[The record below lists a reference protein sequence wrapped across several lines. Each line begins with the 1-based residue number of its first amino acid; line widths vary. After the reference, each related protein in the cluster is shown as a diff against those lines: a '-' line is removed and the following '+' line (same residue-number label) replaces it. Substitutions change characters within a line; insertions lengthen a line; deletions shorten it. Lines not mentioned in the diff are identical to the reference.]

1 MIKLRPNSGF
11 TLIEI
16 VTVLALISI
25 TLLIAVPRIPS
36 TLFIDE
42 TKKTSRWI
50 ITKVQILKDRAA
62 REQKRYALHIDMSIK
77 KMWITHDGMSD
88 EERLAAEQ
96 NGFKLPPNLRIID
109 VEFSNNKIISSGQ
122 TEISFYPKGYSDQAV
137 IHLENKE
144 EKISFRIEPFLSTVK
159 IFEEYVS
166 LQDAQS

>member
-1 MIKLRPNSGF
+1 MINLRTNSGF

-16 VTVLALISI
+16 VTVLALISL
-25 TLLIAVPRIPS
+25 TLLIAVPRIPN

-50 ITKVQILKDRAA
+50 ITKVQVLKDRAT

-77 KMWITHDGMSD
+77 KMWISNDGMSD
-88 EERLAAEQ
+88 EERRAAEQ
-96 NGFKLPPNLRIID
+96 KGFKLPPNIRIKD
-109 VEFSNNKIISSGQ
+109 VEFPDNKIISFGQ
-122 TEISFYPKGYSDQAV
+122 TEIFFYPKGYSDQAV

-144 EKISFRIEPFLSTVK
+144 KQISFRIEPFLSTVK
-159 IFEEYVS
+159 LFEEYVS